1 MTEKPVECGCKV
13 VPRPGK
19 PVMEYLDS
27 SACEVQSLRAQLE
40 ERDADIRGYFKIRD
54 AAKSELECVRLAHDC
69 LVAQRHMTIARLG
82 GTVEGGPTC
91 ELNFLQ
97 RVDELREKEA
107 QLAQEKRQTS
117 EIEAWLRSADRE
129 REKFHKQ
136 AFELSA
142 QLEEK
147 EREIA
152 KLQAALRIVLNSA
165 VPNHKEHPTMF
176 AAWNIANRALAPET
190 KEQG

>member
-1 MTEKPVECGCKV
+1 MSETEKPVGCGCKPIGNV
-13 VPRPGK
+13 EVILGFGDCI
-19 PVMEYLDS
+19 DS
-27 SACEVQSLRAQLE
+27 SACEVQSLRAQLA

-82 GTVEGGPTC
+82 GEVEGGPTC
-91 ELNFLQ
+91 EINFLQ

-107 QLAQEKRQTS
+107 QLEQAQKDYTKAIDLASWNHR
-117 EIEAWLRSADRE
+117 
-129 REKFHKQ
+129 
-136 AFELSA
+136 

-152 KLQAALRIVLNSA
+152 RYKTALKSIAEATLVRYRYAGLTDVRRLAAFVGDLQTTAEEAL
-165 VPNHKEHPTMF
+165 T
-176 AAWNIANRALAPET
+176 PET